1 MSSKIFSKKPIKP
14 IDKVGIDKY
23 NVGNLKNKEEITL
36 CLITNLKHYRYT

>member
-23 NVGNLKNKEEITL
+23 NVGNFKKIKRKKRRL
-36 CLITNLKHYRYT
+36 HYV